1 MAELRLGTMEGLSPR
16 SIATQAKLVAIAE
29 RLFAE
34 RGIESVSL
42 NDINKLAG
50 QRNKNATHYHFGSKS
65 GLIQAILDKHEPG
78 IALRRNE
85 LLDQFESRGELTLR
99 NLVRAMLYPMAEKL
113 GDPDGGPQ
121 YLRFSSQLVL
131 SHTMSALKI
140 GKPAF
145 SLSSVDRLTAAMRR
159 VTPNIPEELAL
170 QRGILVGAMMMNG
183 LSDHSRMLETCP
195 QADRITATRLFVA
208 NLEDCL
214 TAVLSAPMSSETAAQ
229 IKA

>member
-1 MAELRLGTMEGLSPR
+1 VESLSAR
-16 SIATQAKLVAIAE
+16 SVATRAKLVASAE
-29 RLFAE
+29 REFAE
-34 RGIESVSL
+34 RGTEGVSL

-85 LLDQFESRGELTLR
+85 LLDEFEARGELTLR

-121 YLRFSSQLVL
+121 YLRFSSRLVL
-131 SHTMSALKI
+131 SHTLSALKI

-145 SLSSVDRLTAAMRR
+145 SLSSVDRLTTALRR
-159 VTPNIPEELAL
+159 VTPNIPEALAL

-183 LSDHSRMLETCP
+183 LADHSRMLETCP
-195 QADRITATRLFVA
+195 QMDKVAATRLFVA

-214 TAVLSAPMSSETAAQ
+214 TAVLAAPMSDETAAQ
-229 IKA
+229 VEA